1 MAKQKRIFKSL
12 FYAFFM
18 LLSII
23 AGLASRYFAKGI
35 SEQIILYLGDAIWAL
50 MVYFGFRCIA
60 PNYRILNSA
69 IFALV
74 FSYAIE
80 ISQLYQA
87 DWINEIRHTLL
98 GGLILGFGFLWSDIL
113 AYTIGVAV
121 GLSFDCLLNNLFNK
135 FRSV

>member
-23 AGLASRYFAKGI
+23 AGLASRYFAIGI
-35 SEQIILYLGDAIWAL
+35 PEQINLYLGDAIWAL

-87 DWINEIRHTLL
+87 EWLNDIRKTLL

-113 AYTIGVAV
+113 AYSIGVAF
-121 GLSFDCLLNNLFNK
+121 GFGFDYLWCYFSNK
-135 FRSV
+135 FHSV